1 MIECE
6 TKIDGK
12 VQKEILKSSLITA
25 LVFLI
30 IGAIGTVAYLVLA
43 SIFDNSWFDILLIFA
58 FLFGFGLIFYITLN
72 KTIKTAEQTSYTNK
86 YQFNEEVLT
95 ITSFKDGQEI
105 STATSKYELFIKIK
119 ETKNLVLMYPTKTA
133 IYPILKSNLTEQD
146 LTEIRKLLKLN
157 TQENKK

>member
-95 ITSFKDGQEI
+95 IISFKDGQEI
-105 STATSKYELFIKIK
+105 STATSKYELF
-119 ETKNLVLMYPTKTA
+119 VD
-133 IYPILKSNLTEQD
+133 S
-146 LTEIRKLLKLN
+146 RKLYFVDIYRSNVSFTLALPA
-157 TQENKK
+157 T